1 MNIKILD
8 SWLREF
14 LKTKASHAEI
24 AEKLSLASV
33 SIERIE
39 KIDGD
44 FVYDI
49 EITTNRPD
57 LMSVIGIAK
66 EAYAILPQFG
76 IEAKLIEPK
85 NKTVP
90 NSIDDL
96 KLNITND
103 EKLVNRICAVI
114 MEVKMGD
121 SPDFIKNRLEA
132 SGVRSLNNL
141 VDITNYIMR
150 ETGHP
155 AHVFD
160 YDRLKT
166 KNLIIRESKKG
177 EKIKTLDEK
186 IHTLSGGDIV
196 ADNGDGEIED
206 LLGVMGTENSV
217 VKNNTKRIVLFL
229 DNNEPNRI
237 RKTSM
242 ELGIRSEAAI
252 INEKGIDPELTH
264 KALLRGIELYCQ
276 TADAKI
282 LSKVID
288 IYPNKVKLRKMTISN
303 DKISKVIGID
313 IPIKTSASILSSLG
327 FETTTKGDVI
337 SVNVPTNRLQ
347 DVSIEEDLIEEVA
360 RVYGY
365 DKLPNLLPQN
375 AGFTPLNIS
384 DNPFFWEKRAKD
396 ALKYWGFTE
405 TYTYSMVSSDLF
417 EGPLDNAVTIQ
428 NPLSEDRIYMRK
440 TLIPSLLEVI
450 HDNPSH
456 DRVKIFEIANV
467 YHKRKND
474 LPCEKV
480 MLAGVIKSQNVS
492 FFTMKGTIEQLLFD
506 LGIKNFIFK
515 KRGSG
520 GVGADVFLDQDLLG
534 EIEVLDNEI
543 VDFEFD
549 FEIIRKHAN
558 LKKVYKEISK
568 FPPIIEDIR
577 IIISAELPYEK
588 IVKTIKQ
595 QSDLVNDVFL
605 LDVYKDKKTFRIT
618 YQDFE
623 KNLTNEEITPIREKI
638 ISVLQKDLKAELA

>member
-1 MNIKILD
+1 MNIKIPD

-14 LKTKASHAEI
+14 LKTKASHTEI

-33 SIERIE
+33 SVERIE
-39 KIDGD
+39 KIADD

-57 LMSVIGIAK
+57 LMSVIGIAR
-66 EAYAILPQFG
+66 EAHAVLPQFG
-76 IEAKLIEPK
+76 IEARFEEPK
-85 NKTVP
+85 NKPVP

-96 KLNITND
+96 KLNTTND

-121 SPDFIKNRLEA
+121 SPDFVKKRLEA
-132 SGVRSLNNL
+132 SGIRSLNNL
-141 VDITNYIMR
+141 VDITNYVMR

-196 ADNGDGEIED
+196 ADNGNGEIED

-217 VKNNTKRIVLFL
+217 VTDNTKRVVLFL

-242 ELGIRSEAAI
+242 ELGIRTEAAI
-252 INEKGIDPELTH
+252 INEKGIDPELTY
-264 KALLRGIELYCQ
+264 KALLRGIELYREI
-276 TADAKI
+276 ADAKI

-303 DKISKVIGID
+303 DKISRVIGIN
-313 IPIKTSASILSSLG
+313 IPIKTSTTILSSLG
-327 FETTTKGDVI
+327 FEATAKGDII

-347 DVSIEEDLIEEVA
+347 EVSIEEDLIEEVA
-360 RVYGY
+360 RIYGY

-375 AGFTPLNIS
+375 TDFQAFNIS
-384 DNPFFWEKRAKD
+384 SSPFFWEKRVKD
-396 ALKYWGFTE
+396 ALKYWGFYE
-405 TYTYSMVSSDLF
+405 IYTYSMVSSDLF
-417 EGPLDNAVTIQ
+417 EGPLADAVTIQ

-440 TLIPSLLEVI
+440 TLIPSLLEVT

-474 LPCEKV
+474 LPNEKI

-492 FFTMKGTIEQLLFD
+492 FFDVKGIIEQLFSD
-506 LGIKNFIFK
+506 FGIKNFIFK

-520 GVGADVFLDQDLLG
+520 GVGADVFLDQDFLG
-534 EIEVLDNEI
+534 EIEILDNEI
-543 VDFEFD
+543 ADFEFD
-549 FEIIRKHAN
+549 FSILIKHAN
-558 LKKVYKEISK
+558 LKKIYHEISK
-568 FPPIIEDIR
+568 FPPVIEDIR
-577 IIISAELPYEK
+577 VLISPEVQYEK

-595 QSDLVNDVFL
+595 QSDLVSSVFL

-623 KNLTNEEITPIREKI
+623 KNLTNEEIAPIREKI
-638 ISVLQKDLKAELA
+638 ISALKQSLKAEIT